1 MYVFF
6 HGQILVFL
14 NISKFQPPPLQYI
27 TLYILHTGRSVGH
40 FNDLHEEAGSIL
52 YALVNP

>member
-14 NISKFQPPPLQYI
+14 NISKFQPPLQYI

-40 FNDLHEEAGSIL
+40 FNDLHEEAEVV
-52 YALVNP
+52 YYMR

>member
-14 NISKFQPPPLQYI
+14 NISKFQPPLQYI
-27 TLYILHTGRSVGH
+27 TLYILHTGRSV
-40 FNDLHEEAGSIL
+40 IL
-52 YALVNP
+52 TIYMKKQVVYYMR

>member
-14 NISKFQPPPLQYI
+14 NISKFQPPPHNTSPCIY
-27 TLYILHTGRSVGH
+27 YILVGRSV
-40 FNDLHEEAGSIL
+40 IL
-52 YALVNP
+52 TIYMKKQVVYYMR